1 MGARVSPPT
10 AAGHADERIRRD
22 AVRKRSIYVAVAA
35 ALAILGAAVVS
46 PAVAGQEASGD
57 AEVRIVARKLDSGRI
72 EFGLQQRQ
80 TDDTWGDRQLPRV
93 RFFPTTAQ
101 VDRWLASSALELT
114 VGEVRIV
121 ALKLDS
127 GRIEFGLQQRQTD
140 DTWGDRQ
147 LPRVRFFPTTARFNR
162 WLASSPL
169 TLVAPQSAARVAA
182 VVSGGAHSCAL
193 EADGTVNCWGAN
205 RFGQADAPD
214 GHHTGLAGGV
224 GHSCALRTDRT
235 VTCWGWNEHRQTDAP
250 DGGYTA
256 ITAGWGHSCA
266 LRTNGIITCW
276 GNNTSGQ
283 TDAPNGQ
290 YTAIAAGVGHS
301 CALGTDRTITCWG
314 NNDLEQTDAPDGQYT
329 AIAAGGGHSCAL
341 GTDRTITCWGNNA
354 SGQTDAPDGQHSA
367 VAAGGGHSCA
377 LGTDRT
383 ITCWGNNR
391 FGQADDPTGQYSAV
405 TAGWGHSC
413 ALDASGTITCWG
425 DLNDPD
431 APS

>member
-22 AVRKRSIYVAVAA
+22 AVQKRSIYVAVAA

-93 RFFPTTAQ
+93 RFFPTTA
-101 VDRWLASSALELT
+101 
-114 VGEVRIV
+114 
-121 ALKLDS
+121 
-127 GRIEFGLQQRQTD
+127 
-140 DTWGDRQ
+140 
-147 LPRVRFFPTTARFNR
+147 RFTR

-169 TLVAPQSAARVAA
+169 TLVAPQSAAPQSAARVAA
-182 VVSGGAHSCAL
+182 VVSGGA
-193 EADGTVNCWGAN
+193 
-205 RFGQADAPD
+205 
-214 GHHTGLAGGV
+214 
-224 GHSCALRTDRT
+224 HSCALRTDRT

-250 DGGYTA
+250 DGEYTA

-276 GNNTSGQ
+276 GNNDSGQ

-314 NNDLEQTDAPDGQYT
+314 NNASGQTDDPDGQYT
-329 AIAAGGGHSCAL
+329 AVAAGGGHSCAL

-354 SGQTDAPDGQHSA
+354 SGHLGQQRLRADRRTRRAAQRRRGRRRTLVRAGHRPHHHLLGQQPLRAGRRPHWAVQRRHSRLGPL
-367 VAAGGGHSCA
+367 VRAGRQRHHHL
-377 LGTDRT
+377 LG
-383 ITCWGNNR
+383 
-391 FGQADDPTGQYSAV
+391 
-405 TAGWGHSC
+405 
-413 ALDASGTITCWG
+413 
-425 DLNDPD
+425 
-431 APS
+431 